1 MRDVGYSEAPAGFEV
16 IIDRMTRPSH
26 RLRASVP
33 AKKLFTCLANV
44 LLSGMLVALSSHAFA
59 QPSYPTRSVRFIVPY
74 PPGSGTD
81 IVARMLG
88 QKLADAWG
96 QQVVVDNRPGAGA
109 IIGVDAVAKAAP
121 DGYTIGIAD
130 NGPLAINPA
139 LYPKLPYHPVRDFAP
154 VTLVAN
160 LPFILVAHPDLP
172 ATSVAELVALAK
184 SRPGQINYASVGNG
198 SAVHLATE
206 LLKTRAAIDLV
217 HVPYKGSAPAL
228 NGVLSGEA
236 SVMFVNLLSS
246 MQLVKAGKLRA
257 LATGTPKRLIAAPDL
272 PTVAEAGVPG
282 YEFLAWFGVVAPA
295 GTPRAI
301 VERLNQD
308 LRRVIAMPEIRDRMI
323 NQGGF
328 EPVGSTIESF
338 AALIP
343 VEIERWGRLVRE
355 TGARVE

>member
-1 MRDVGYSEAPAGFEV
+1 MLGIVAGQA
-16 IIDRMTRPSH
+16 T
-26 RLRASVP
+26 
-33 AKKLFTCLANV
+33 
-44 LLSGMLVALSSHAFA
+44 A
-59 QPSYPTRSVRFIVPY
+59 QPVYPARSIRFIVPY

-88 QKLADAWG
+88 QKLTEAWG
-96 QQVVVDNRPGAGA
+96 QQVLVDNRPGAGA

-139 LYPKLPYHPVRDFAP
+139 LYPKLPYNPARDFAP

-160 LPFILVAHPDLP
+160 LPFILVVHPDVP
-172 ATSVAELVALAK
+172 ASNLAELLALAK
-184 SRPGQINYASVGNG
+184 ARPGRINYASVGNG

-206 LLKTRAAIDLV
+206 LLKTRAGIDLV

-236 SVMFVNLLSS
+236 SLMFVNLLSS
-246 MQLVKAGKLRA
+246 LPLVKAGKLRA
-257 LATGTPKRLIAAPDL
+257 LATGTSKRLAALPEL

-282 YEFLAWFGVVAPA
+282 YEYQAWFGVVAPA
-295 GTPRAI
+295 ATPRGI
-301 VERLNQD
+301 VERLNQE
-308 LRRVIAMPEIRDRMI
+308 LRRIITMPEIRDRMI
-323 NQGGF
+323 SQGGL
-328 EPVGSTIESF
+328 EPVGGTAESF

-343 VEIERWGRLVRE
+343 AEIEHWGKVVRE
-355 TGARVE
+355 TGARVD

>member
-1 MRDVGYSEAPAGFEV
+1 MIKPFTWLAISLWSATL
-16 IIDRMTRPSH
+16 I
-26 RLRASVP
+26 AS
-33 AKKLFTCLANV
+33 T
-44 LLSGMLVALSSHAFA
+44 GHAAA
-59 QPSYPTRSVRFIVPY
+59 QQAYPERSVRFIVPY

-88 QKLADAWG
+88 QRLAEGWG
-96 QQVVVDNRPGAGA
+96 QKVVVDNRPGAGA

-139 LYPKLPYHPVRDFAP
+139 LYPKLPYNPVRDFAP
-154 VTLVAN
+154 ITLVAN
-160 LPFILVAHPDLP
+160 LPFILVVHPSVP
-172 ATSVAELVALAK
+172 ATSVAELLALAK
-184 SRPGQINYASVGNG
+184 NRPGQINYASVGNG

-257 LATGTPKRLIAAPDL
+257 LATGTPKRLVAAPDL

-282 YEFLAWFGVVAPA
+282 YEFQAWFGVVAPA

-301 VERLNQD
+301 VERLSQD

-323 NQGGF
+323 NQGGL
-328 EPVGSTIESF
+328 EPVGSTAESF

-343 VEIERWGRLVRE
+343 GEIERWGKLVRE
-355 TGARVE
+355 TGARVD